1 MWRTVQLVHA
11 VRYEPITGKLY
22 MSKLAN
28 PSVCV
33 PRLGAAAVRERNYD
47 WEWCARPRLRPLL
60 ACVREPTRRTYFEV
74 KHKNKNA
81 PNAHMTHWQV

>member
-1 MWRTVQLVHA
+1 
-11 VRYEPITGKLY
+11 

-60 ACVREPTRRTYFEV
+60 ACAREPTRRTYFEV
-74 KHKNKNA
+74 KHKNINA
-81 PNAHMTHWQV
+81 PNAHTLAGLMGARGRRRCGWRSRRSRA

>member
-47 WEWCARPRLRPLL
+47 WEWCARPAL
-60 ACVREPTRRTYFEV
+60 AAAVGVRARA
-74 KHKNKNA
+74 NA
-81 PNAHMTHWQV
+81 PNILRSKT